1 MFIIISIVEWKLYV
15 QQLQTELIL
24 NLPV

>member
-1 MFIIISIVEWKLYV
+1 MSIIISIVEWKFSV
-15 QQLQTELIL
+15 QKLQTELIL

>member
-1 MFIIISIVEWKLYV
+1 MSIIISIVEWKKYV

>member
-1 MFIIISIVEWKLYV
+1 MSIIISIVEWKLYV

>member
-1 MFIIISIVEWKLYV
+1 MSIIISIVERKLYV